1 MICRAGRRPRT
12 NAKRGLMIDKLMTA
26 EEAIE
31 RFVKDGDQIAL
42 GGFTVNRNPMT
53 LVREIIR
60 QRKEKLYIVVHS
72 QGHALELLIGAG
84 CVRRIEVAYGGV
96 GRFAPTGIRFRKAVR
111 EKQVEIEDYS
121 NYQMT
126 LRFLAGAMGLPF
138 IAVKSGLETDLVRQS
153 GFSEECRG
161 QGRVPKHKLKV
172 IENPLSPSEGDV
184 VVLPPLTPDVALLHA
199 QYVGE
204 DGTVRIKGLT
214 FSDIEQARAARRV
227 IVSCE
232 EIVSTEFIRSDP
244 DQNCLPPFLVD
255 AVVPVPFGAHP
266 TACHLFYDYDPSH
279 LKMCSKNAENDAL
292 FRQYLDKWVYC
303 VHSQEDYLSNLD
315 KADLDKIKADP
326 TVGYA
331 PGLDRR

>member
-1 MICRAGRRPRT
+1 MT
-12 NAKRGLMIDKLMTA
+12 DKLMTA

-60 QRKEKLYIVVHS
+60 QRRKALYVVVHS
-72 QGHALELLIGAG
+72 QGQALELLIGAG
-84 CVRRIEVAYGGV
+84 CVRRLEAAYGGV

-111 EKQVEIEDYS
+111 EKRIEIEDYS

-153 GFSEECRG
+153 GLSGECRG

-214 FSDIEQARAARRV
+214 YSDVEQARAAHRV

-232 EIVSTEFIRSDP
+232 KIVPTEFIREDP

-255 AVVPVPFGAHP
+255 AVVPAPFGAHP

-279 LKMCSKNAENDAL
+279 LKMCSKAMKNDDL
-292 FRQYLDKWVYC
+292 FQQYLDNWVYSI
-303 VHSQEDYLSNLD
+303 HTPEDYLLKMD
-315 KADLDKIKADP
+315 KADLEKIKADP
-326 TVGYA
+326 TLGYA